1 MLLSLRYR
9 FLFVHTAK
17 TGGTSVR
24 AAFARQKWTDPWRLP
39 MFFCSRLSALSGHRL
54 GIKFPRHAK
63 AIAAKEMLPEEFYD
77 SLFKFCFVRN
87 PWDLQVSSWHHLRR
101 ERPHLL
107 SGVSEFESFLRWK
120 LDPGRPYQFH
130 VDTSIELQ
138 SDYVVDLHRQVIV
151 DYIGRYERLT
161 EDFGEICRRIGVS
174 APALPHRR
182 EAKDRKRD
190 YREYYDDAT
199 AELVARHFASDVKLF
214 GYGFDD
220 PATGSV

>member
-17 TGGTSVR
+17 TGGTSMR
-24 AAFARQKWTDPWRLP
+24 AALTRQKWSDPWRLP
-39 MFFCSRLSALSGHRL
+39 QFLCSRLSALSGHRL

-63 AIAAKEMLPEEFYD
+63 AIAAQEMLPREFYD

-101 ERPHLL
+101 ERPHLVQHVDDF
-107 SGVSEFESFLRWK
+107 GAFLRWK
-120 LDPGRPYQFH
+120 LDPERPYQFH

-138 SDYVVDLHRQVIV
+138 SDYVVDLHRRVIV
-151 DYIGRYERLT
+151 DFIGRYERLDA
-161 EDFGEICRRIGVS
+161 DFAEICRRIGI
-174 APALPHRR
+174 AKPAMPHRR

-199 AELVARHFASDVKLF
+199 AELVAQHCNSDVALF
-214 GYGFDD
+214 GYSYDD
-220 PATGSV
+220 PAKPA